1 MERAGSDLTAFGE
14 TVVFLDYFKDLPDPR
29 QAGKVIYPLPEVLL
43 LCLLAVLAGAETFVD
58 IARFGEKKI
67 ALLRRFRP
75 FCHGTPA
82 HDHLGDILSVLDAE
96 QFQRCFVD
104 WVAALTGAPKEVI
117 AIDGKTLRRS
127 GGKKGAQAAVHMVS
141 AFAAHQRLVLGQVK
155 VADKSNEIV
164 AIPKLLD
171 LLAIEG
177 AIVTIDAIGCQR
189 DIAEKIL
196 TMKADYVLALKGSR
210 QLQGRQGHPAADRRR
225 RSRPHRDQD
234 HHRDPRRRLAPA
246 APPMA
251 GAAGRRHGR
260 EHARDRQ
267 QDRTRDPLLHHLARL
282 ARRPTRPRHPQPLG
296 DRRVQ
301 GRARCH
307 VGESP
312 TGAKRTQAPKQG
324 RRCGAKARRRSPPTT
339 YSKGVCAKHQ
349 VATCSERRRSLVTWF
364 NRWPRRS
371 ITREGSKGRRKESE
385 AAVLTGG
392 VSAAT

>member
-127 GGKKGAQAAVHMVS
+127 GAKKGAQAAVHMVS

-196 TMKADYVLALKGSR
+196 TMKADYVLALKGNQGTLREDVELFAAEQKAVSFKDAKVTR
-210 QLQGRQGHPAADRRR
+210 QQTVDGD
-225 RSRPHRDQD
+225 
-234 HHRDPRRRLAPA
+234 
-246 APPMA
+246 
-251 GAAGRRHGR
+251 HGR
-260 EHARDRQ
+260 IETRTTTAIHDVGWLQ
-267 QDRTRDPLLHHLARL
+267 QRHHGRGCRASSWS
-282 ARRPTRPRHPQPLG
+282 
-296 DRRVQ
+296 
-301 GRARCH
+301 RARAR
-307 VGESP
+307 SP
-312 TGAKRTQAPKQG
+312 TGSN
-324 RRCGAKARRRSPPTT
+324 ARPASTSPRSP
-339 YSKGVCAKHQ
+339 
-349 VATCSERRRSLVTWF
+349 
-364 NRWPRRS
+364 
-371 ITREGSKGRRKESE
+371 GSQTNS
-385 AAVLTGG
+385 APS
-392 VSAAT
+392 SAATGRSRTACTG